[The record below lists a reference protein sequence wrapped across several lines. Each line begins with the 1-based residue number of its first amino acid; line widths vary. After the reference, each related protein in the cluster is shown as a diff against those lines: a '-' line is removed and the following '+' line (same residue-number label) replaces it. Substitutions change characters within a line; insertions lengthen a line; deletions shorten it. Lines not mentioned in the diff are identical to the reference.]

1 MKELFN
7 RFVSL
12 TFAMAL
18 ALMLLPGSAYANLDN
33 PIYDEENELITTGDD
48 SADSSSGTSSDAGA
62 DATEDETNDSS
73 SSDTSTDATTGDDS
87 STSGDDATSDSDST
101 SGDASDGSSSADD
114 ATTADDITTKVTKK
128 TTYELKVTATTKPAS
143 SKNASVRTVS
153 VSRPKVVATTVTTTT
168 TTNNTTGKVTKKK
181 KTTKKTT
188 KYGLTVK
195 VNVPG
200 KGWKNATLN
209 NAGTAYTYKASGSYI
224 QAVKITPSAKL
235 KKAMKKTGTKF
246 FYRAKS
252 KTFGKLGWAKPGQ
265 AAGTTGQNRA
275 LTALT
280 LKVTKKIP
288 GSATNHYIG
297 APSVKY
303 AVKLKST
310 SKWTGAKKNGA
321 VAGTANWSTAT
332 NGLAVKV
339 ANASFAGGIEYSV
352 RYSTKDSSSAWSG
365 WSSNYA
371 KLSSDK
377 KVQAVRIRLTGKMA
391 KYYNVYYRVYCGDWC
406 WLGWAKNGQ
415 KTGSQGINYPIGAL
429 QVKLVAKGVSA
440 PGSTSGRYVSK
451 VPATGGELSMLRKA
465 QSYSSNTSYLILVN
479 RSACRVGVFTGS
491 KGNWKLKYY
500 WKCSPGKSS
509 SPTVSGS
516 FTVSGRGYSFG
527 TSSYTCYY
535 YTQFYGNYL
544 FHSVLYYAGTR
555 RVKDG
560 RLGQQ
565 LSHGCVRLAIGNA
578 YWLYKNIPNGTKVY
592 VY

>member
-7 RFVSL
+7 RLVSV
-12 TFAMAL
+12 TFAVAL
-18 ALMLLPGSAYANLDN
+18 ALMLLPSAAYANMVDQ
-33 PIYDEENELITTGDD
+33 IVDEENGLITTGDD
-48 SADSSSGTSSDAGA
+48 SSGSSSDASTDSSDNTDA
-62 DATEDETNDSS
+62 DASTDATEGEASDSTDATTDDGTSDDTTDDSS
-73 SSDTSTDATTGDDS
+73 SSD
-87 STSGDDATSDSDST
+87 SGSTSDSSST
-101 SGDASDGSSSADD
+101 T
-114 ATTADDITTKVTKK
+114 ATTTKKVTRK
-128 TTYELKVTATTKPAS
+128 TTYELKITATTKPVS
-143 SKNASVRTVS
+143 GKDSSVRTLR

-168 TTNNTTGKVTKKK
+168 TTNTATGKVTTKK

-188 KYGLTVK
+188 KYGLTVQ

-200 KGWKNATLN
+200 KGWKKAKLN
-209 NAGTAYTYKASGSYI
+209 SAGTAYTYKASGSCI
-224 QAVKITPSAKL
+224 QAIKITPSAKL

-265 AAGTTGQNRA
+265 AAGTSGQNRA
-275 LTALT
+275 LTAFT
-280 LKVTKKIP
+280 LKVAKKIP

-310 SKWTGAKKNGA
+310 SKWTGTKKNGA
-321 VAGTANWSTAT
+321 TAGTASWSTAT
-332 NGLAVKV
+332 SGLAVKL
-339 ANASFAGGIEYSV
+339 ANTSFAGSVKYSV

-365 WSSNYA
+365 WSTNYA
-371 KLSSDK
+371 KLSSGK
-377 KVQAVRIRLTGKMA
+377 KVQAVRIKLTGKMA

-406 WLGWAKNGQ
+406 WLGWTKNGQ
-415 KTGSQGINYPIGAL
+415 KAGSQGINYPIGAL

-440 PGSTSGRYVSK
+440 PGSTSSHYVSK

-509 SPTVSGS
+509 TPTVSGS
-516 FTVSGRGYSFG
+516 FTVSSRGYSFG

-535 YTQFYGNYL
+535 YTQFHGNYL

-592 VY
+592 IY

>member
-7 RFVSL
+7 RLVSL
-12 TFAMAL
+12 TFAVAL
-18 ALMLLPGSAYANLDN
+18 ALMLLPSAAYANLDN
-33 PIYDEENELITTGDD
+33 PIYDEENELITTSDD
-48 SADSSSGTSSDAGA
+48 GS
-62 DATEDETNDSS
+62 SS
-73 SSDTSTDATTGDDS
+73 SSDASTDASEGTDADASTDATEGESADSGTGSGEGTDSSDTTADDDS
-87 STSGDDATSDSDST
+87 ATGDDATS
-101 SGDASDGSSSADD
+101 GDA
-114 ATTADDITTKVTKK
+114 TEADDITTKVTKK
-128 TTYELKVTATTKPAS
+128 TTYELKITATTKRAS
-143 SKNASVRTVS
+143 SKDASVRTVR

-168 TTNNTTGKVTKKK
+168 TTNNTTGKVTTKK
-181 KTTKKTT
+181 KTTKKTV
-188 KYGLTVK
+188 KYKLTVK
-195 VNVPG
+195 VHVPG
-200 KGWKNATLN
+200 KGWKKATLN
-209 NAGTAYTYKASGSYI
+209 SAGTAYTYKASGSYI

-252 KTFGKLGWAKPGQ
+252 KTFGKLGWAKAGQ
-265 AAGTTGQNRA
+265 AAGTTGQARA

-280 LKVTKKIP
+280 LKVAKKIP
-288 GSATNHYIG
+288 GSSTNHYIG

-303 AVKLKST
+303 AVKLKSS
-310 SKWTGAKKNGA
+310 SKWTGAKSNGA
-321 VAGTANWSTAT
+321 TAGTANWKTAT
-332 NGLAVKV
+332 SGLAVKL
-339 ANASFAGGIEYSV
+339 ANTSFAGGVKYSV

-371 KLSSDK
+371 KLSSGK
-377 KVQAVRIRLTGKMA
+377 KVQAVRIKLTGTVA

-429 QVKLVAKGVSA
+429 QVRLVAKGVSA